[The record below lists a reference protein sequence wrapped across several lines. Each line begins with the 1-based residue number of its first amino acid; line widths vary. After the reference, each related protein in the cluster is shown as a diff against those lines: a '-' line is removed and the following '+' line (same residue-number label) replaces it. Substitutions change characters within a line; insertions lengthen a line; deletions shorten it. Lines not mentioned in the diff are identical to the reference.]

1 MATSRRKSPTK
12 RRRAPLPPWLLLGGG
27 LLAGIA
33 STMLYDGV
41 RKTDWNAPLE
51 RLTIGDD
58 SVKNLPALDFEFYT
72 LLPGQEFVVTTPE
85 PKTEPVKP
93 QAKQPRMAPSETG
106 AYYLQVGSFR
116 QRSAADA
123 MRAKVTLLGTR
134 GSIQQVQHNQNTWY
148 RVRVGPY
155 EQVNQVSAVQAKL
168 KQHQINAL
176 LVRAK
181 P

>member
-1 MATSRRKSPTK
+1 MATSRRKSPPK

-27 LLAGIA
+27 LIAGIA

-41 RKTDWNAPLE
+41 RKTDWNASLKRFAFENGPV
-51 RLTIGDD
+51 D
-58 SVKNLPALDFEFYT
+58 LPEHEFEFYT
-72 LLPGQEFVVTTPE
+72 LLRGQEFVVSTPE
-85 PKTEPVKP
+85 PKAKPVKP
-93 QAKQPRMAPSETG
+93 PAKQPRMAPSETG

-116 QRSAADA
+116 ERSAADA
-123 MRAKVTLLGTR
+123 MRARVTLLGTR

-155 EQVNQVSAVQAKL
+155 EQVNQVGAVQAKL